1 MRRSIAILAT
11 ACALLVADS
20 LVSQR
25 GRGGRGR
32 GRVPQQTAPET
43 EAKKKVEN
51 WLAITGG
58 DVHLGTGQVMT
69 RATVLVGDDKIA
81 EVGHGVE
88 IPEGATII
96 DATGR
101 VVCPGFVIISASGM
115 GGPSGTGP
123 PGDSVNP
130 FNLEMKRGLA
140 AGITSFLAGQPQGSN
155 RPGGNTSVIKLAYGN
170 LEGMVFGEGTVFGM
184 SVPLNPSQ
192 LQEFR
197 DQIAEIREYRKALA
211 EHGGGQGEAP
221 RPPRRSE
228 NLLQIMSGEA
238 RLWISGRPFNTTEIR
253 QALEIARLL
262 DVGVVLRNPV
272 TAWLIPDEI
281 AATGSMVI
289 LNPRSSSAADPARPD
304 TTGSNF
310 AAAAILEA
318 AGVPVA
324 VSGGSRLGTGGIM
337 GNDLNT
343 PHFDAAFAVRGG
355 LDNRKA
361 LRTITLDAAR
371 AIGAESRLGSI
382 EAGKDAD
389 LLILDGDPLHY
400 KTFAEIAI
408 VNGKIVY
415 EKDKEPFYSHI
426 RR

>member
-1 MRRSIAILAT
+1 MRPSI
-11 ACALLVADS
+11 ALLVTLVGLVLADS

-25 GRGGRGR
+25 RGR
-32 GRVPQQTAPET
+32 GRRGRAQTVQQPEST
-43 EAKKKVEN
+43 EADKKVEN

-58 DVHLGTGQVMT
+58 DVHLGTGQVIT
-69 RATVLVGDDKIA
+69 RATVLVGDDKIV
-81 EVGHGVE
+81 EVGHNLE

-96 DATGR
+96 DATGKI
-101 VVCPGFVIISASGM
+101 VSPGFVIVTASGM

-123 PGDSVNP
+123 AKDSVNP
-130 FNLEMKRGLA
+130 FNSEMKRGLA
-140 AGITSFLAGQPQGSN
+140 VGITSFMAGQPQGSN
-155 RPGGNTSVIKLAYGN
+155 RPGGNTSVIKLAYGD
-170 LEGMVFGEGTVFGM
+170 LEGMVLQEGSTFGM

-192 LQEFR
+192 IRGFR
-197 DQIAEIREYRKALA
+197 ELVAEIREYREDLKEA
-211 EHGGGQGEAP
+211 ESGEDSPTPPQG
-221 RPPRRSE
+221 SE
-228 NLLQIMSGEA
+228 NIIKIMDGES

-253 QALEIARLL
+253 QALEISRLL
-262 DVGVVLRNPV
+262 GVGVVLRDPV

-281 AATGSMVI
+281 ATTGSMVI
-289 LNPRSSSAADPARPD
+289 LNPRSATAANPSAPD
-304 TTGSNF
+304 STGSNI
-310 AAAAILEA
+310 AAARILEA

-324 VSGGSRLGTGGIM
+324 VHGGGRLGTGGMM

-371 AIGAESRLGSI
+371 AIGADHRIGSI
-382 EAGKDAD
+382 EPGKDAD

-400 KTFAEIAI
+400 KTFPEIAI

>member
-1 MRRSIAILAT
+1 MRPSI
-11 ACALLVADS
+11 ALLVTLVGLVLADS

-25 GRGGRGR
+25 RGR
-32 GRVPQQTAPET
+32 GRRGRAQAVQQPEP
-43 EAKKKVEN
+43 EADKKVKN

-58 DVHLGTGQVMT
+58 DVHLGTGQVIT
-69 RATVLVGDDKIA
+69 RATVLVGDDKIV
-81 EVGHGVE
+81 EVGHNLE

-96 DATGR
+96 DATGKI
-101 VVCPGFVIISASGM
+101 VSPGFVIVTASGM

-123 PGDSVNP
+123 AKDSVNP
-130 FNLEMKRGLA
+130 FNSEMKRGLA
-140 AGITSFLAGQPQGSN
+140 VGITSFMAGSPQGSN
-155 RPGGNTSVIKLAYGN
+155 RPGGNTSVIKLAYGE
-170 LEGMVFGEGTVFGM
+170 LDGMVLQEGSTFGM

-192 LQEFR
+192 IRGFR
-197 DQIAEIREYRKALA
+197 ELVAEIREYREDLKEAGSGEDA
-211 EHGGGQGEAP
+211 PTPPQG
-221 RPPRRSE
+221 SE
-228 NLLQIMSGEA
+228 NIIKIMDGES

-253 QALEIARLL
+253 QALEISQLL
-262 DVGVVLRNPV
+262 GVGVVLQEPV

-281 AATGSMVI
+281 AATGSMVV
-289 LNPRSSSAADPARPD
+289 LNPRTATAPNPSAPD
-304 TTGSNF
+304 STGSNI
-310 AAAAILEA
+310 AAARILEA

-324 VSGGSRLGTGGIM
+324 VRGGGRLGTGGMM

-371 AIGAESRLGSI
+371 AIGADHRIGSI
-382 EAGKDAD
+382 EPGKDAD

-400 KTFAEIAI
+400 KTFPEIVI

-426 RR
+426 KR